1 MVLAD
6 HRLVRV
12 SRMVLAD
19 HRLVR
24 VSRMALAD
32 HRLARVSRMARVVP
46 PMVYPAAPVAMAPT
60 SPGSMGSSAVGTGVP
75 T

>member
-1 MVLAD
+1 MALAD
-6 HRLVRV
+6 LRLVRV
-12 SRMVLAD
+12 SRMVLVDLRLVRVSRMVLVD

-24 VSRMALAD
+24 VSRL
-32 HRLARVSRMARVVP
+32 ARVVP